1 MHKGNA
7 DLGGEGPSA
16 QDAAEWY
23 AHNEV
28 GAAFNADTLMQWDSW
43 ASDPR
48 NRREYAEIAEI
59 RQQAR
64 KMDPPS
70 QVTRGEL
77 FADLESGAL
86 EEDSD

>member
-7 DLGGEGPSA
+7 NPGREGPSA

-28 GAAFNADTLMQWDSW
+28 GAAFNAETLMQWDSW
-43 ASDPR
+43 ASDPG
-48 NRREYAEIAEI
+48 NRQEYAEIAEI

-64 KMDPPS
+64 KMEPPS